1 MSALEIGE
9 LIRERR
15 GILRLQQKD
24 LAELAEVSLRTIIQV
39 ENGEGNPSLN
49 TLNKLARVLGMEVQL
64 SIKTK

>member
-1 MSALEIGE
+1 MTAQEIGQ

-39 ENGEGNPSLN
+39 ENGQGNPSLD
-49 TLNKLARVLGMEVQL
+49 TINKLAQVLGMEVQL
-64 SIKTK
+64 NIISK